1 MSHILKY
8 SRQRESYIKSHYS
21 MEHAKAMQI
30 PRSFEQKHGNELIE
44 TDFTDKELA
53 SLDKMVRDTL
63 GKDYEVVYYKQ
74 DSLWHDSCSKSYIVY
89 GVIHK
94 ELFKRSKAK
103 YNKKL
108 QTFCSNDSNRII
120 IRNNESGCRYSTC
133 GYIWFTFEKHS
144 NSDTILYSSDNVE
157 TFGLKAKYK
166 KHWSTMGHIYRA
178 SEILFKNY
186 LSSSKGGIE
195 KVKAMFEKF
204 L

>member
-1 MSHILKY
+1 MAHITKY

-21 MEHAKAMQI
+21 MEHAKAMKT
-30 PRSFEQKHGNELIE
+30 PRSYEQKNGNELIE

-53 SLDKMVRDTL
+53 GIDKMVRDTL

-74 DSLWHDSCSKSYIVY
+74 ESLWHDDCTKSYIVY
-89 GVIHK
+89 AVIHK

-108 QTFCSNDSNRII
+108 QTFCSTDSNRIV
-120 IRNNESGCRYSTC
+120 IRNTASGCRYSTC

-144 NSDTILYSSDNVE
+144 NSDTIMYSADDVE
-157 TFGLKAKYK
+157 TFGRKAKYK
-166 KHWSTMGHIYRA
+166 KRWDTMGHFYLV

-186 LSSSKGGIE
+186 LSSAKGGIE
-195 KVKAMFEKF
+195 KVKAFFEKF